1 MMPRVVST
9 VIVEGARP
17 GYASQWRKPMW
28 WGIGIGGGILYL
40 ALLFTL
46 GLMTL
51 RNGHGWMFFFG
62 IFIPVLWLI
71 GALMRPPEARV
82 GGV

>member
-1 MMPRVVST
+1 
-9 VIVEGARP
+9 
-17 GYASQWRKPMW
+17 MW

-51 RNGHGWMFFFG
+51 RGGHGWMFFLG
-62 IFIPVLWLI
+62 IFVPVFWLI
-71 GALMRPPEARV
+71 GALMRPTDARTA
-82 GGV
+82 